1 MSNSIQQLELNAAN
15 AVSTGQ
21 FNEAI
26 EIYSRIIQLATNT
39 FNAYDTSL
47 VFVRRAGYCI
57 LAKRYEESL
66 VDSEIAIGLDSN
78 NILAYSQKA
87 ALLHLNKV
95 NEAKAVIQ
103 FAKELPGDHQLLEEL
118 EDIINNSW
126 LTLRIVAVSL
136 CLGLL
141 FIHLRRL
148 YQFFI
153 HILHVFLHAGRQF
166 LYRIW
171 LRLRAIRFSTS
182 SSILS
187 AEVGIAYDADAQS
200 ISTRF

>member
-1 MSNSIQQLELNAAN
+1 
-15 AVSTGQ
+15 
-21 FNEAI
+21 
-26 EIYSRIIQLATNT
+26 
-39 FNAYDTSL
+39 
-47 VFVRRAGYCI
+47 
-57 LAKRYEESL
+57 
-66 VDSEIAIGLDSN
+66 
-78 NILAYSQKA
+78 
-87 ALLHLNKV
+87 
-95 NEAKAVIQ
+95 
-103 FAKELPGDHQLLEEL
+103 
-118 EDIINNSW
+118 
-126 LTLRIVAVSL
+126 IVAVSL